1 MGETFYRNAYRLIK
15 QKHKCKAF
23 KNLEGGKIIGG
34 YIIRRIKTS
43 NNKSK
48 NKDVVY

>member
-1 MGETFYRNAYRLIK
+1 MGETIYRNAYRHIK

-34 YIIRRIKTS
+34 DTSSGGSKHPIIRVRTRM
-43 NNKSK
+43 
-48 NKDVVY
+48 